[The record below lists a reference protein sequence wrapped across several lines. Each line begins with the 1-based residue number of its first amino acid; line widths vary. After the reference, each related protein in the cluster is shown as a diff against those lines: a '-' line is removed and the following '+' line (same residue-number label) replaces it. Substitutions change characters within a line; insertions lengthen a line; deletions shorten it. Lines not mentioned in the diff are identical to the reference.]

1 MGVIARFKDIMSANI
16 NALLDRCENPAK
28 MIDEYLRKLTEDL
41 AEVKK
46 ETASVMA
53 EETRAKRLLDENQ
66 ADAAKYAGLAQ
77 KAIAAGNDEDAK
89 IFIAKKQSIEAAGTD
104 LQKTYD
110 IAHDNA
116 QKMRA
121 MHDKLTNDI
130 SALEARRANV
140 KAKVAVAKTQDRMNQ
155 INSSMDSASSSM
167 QAFERME
174 AKADRML
181 DEANAMSQ
189 LNEKPV
195 DAAAE
200 AEKRYTGVN
209 DQSVDDELAKMK
221 AEMGL

>member
-1 MGVIARFKDIMSANI
+1 
-16 NALLDRCENPAK
+16 
-28 MIDEYLRKLTEDL
+28 
-41 AEVKK
+41 
-46 ETASVMA
+46 MA
-53 EETRAKRLLDENQ
+53 H
-66 ADAAKYAGLAQ
+66 
-77 KAIAAGNDEDAK
+77 KAISAGNDGDAK
-89 IFIAKKQSIEAAGTD
+89 IFIAKKQEIEAKGAD

-130 SALEARRANV
+130 TTLEARRANV
-140 KAKVAVAKTQDRMNQ
+140 KAKVAVAKTQEKINK
-155 INSSMDSASSSM
+155 INSSMDTASSSM

-181 DEANAMSQ
+181 DEANAMSE
-189 LNEKPV
+189 LNEKPM

-200 AEKRYTGVN
+200 AEKRYSGVN

>member
-1 MGVIARFKDIMSANI
+1 
-16 NALLDRCENPAK
+16 

-41 AEVKK
+41 AEVKR

-53 EETRAKRLLDENQ
+53 EEKRTKRLLDDNTAEVE
-66 ADAAKYAGLAQ
+66 KYTDLAH
-77 KAIAAGNDEDAK
+77 KAISAGNDGDAK
-89 IFIAKKQSIEAAGTD
+89 IFIAKKQEIEAKGAD

-130 SALEARRANV
+130 TTLEARRANV
-140 KAKVAVAKTQDRMNQ
+140 KAKVAVAKTQEKINK
-155 INSSMDSASSSM
+155 INSSMDTASSSM

-181 DEANAMSQ
+181 DEANAMSE
-189 LNEKPV
+189 LNEKPM

-200 AEKRYTGVN
+200 AEKRYSGVN